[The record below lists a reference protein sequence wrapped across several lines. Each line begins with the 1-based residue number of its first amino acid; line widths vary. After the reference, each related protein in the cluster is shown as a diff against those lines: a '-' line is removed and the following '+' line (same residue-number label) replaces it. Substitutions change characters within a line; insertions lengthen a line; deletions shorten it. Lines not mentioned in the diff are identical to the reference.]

1 MVVTAHPFTKKGTN
15 VAEVWPSL
23 VSGNENY
30 YICSVK
36 WGRTSEWIEALLTK
50 RRQHSGVKIKS
61 VIGKVKVRNLLL
73 KAVTALTHYDNLN
86 KSKCIDL
93 YVEIIRVQNMT

>member
-1 MVVTAHPFTKKGTN
+1 MQKLGSHCTPIYKKGTN

-30 YICSVK
+30 NICSVK

-50 RRQHSGVKIKS
+50 RRQHSGGQNKVSHRKGQGQKS
-61 VIGKVKVRNLLL
+61 IVES
-73 KAVTALTHYDNLN
+73 LN
-86 KSKCIDL
+86 CSHPL
-93 YVEIIRVQNMT
+93 